1 MKKQIAFNVNAYT
14 ARLIG
19 RENVSSLDGA
29 ILELVKNTYDADAT
43 ICVLYYNKKEDA
55 LYLMDN
61 GCGMNEQIIEEHWM
75 NIGNSSKYKDYMTKK
90 GRVQTGAKG
99 IGRFAL
105 DRVGN
110 SCTMYTKNSEEY
122 ETIEWSVDWSDFERK
137 KNLTDVTATIDKI
150 NQKKLFSAL
159 KITNDD
165 ILDIL
170 EEDFN
175 DTGTIFR
182 IENLSD
188 LWNDDLIESIREKLA
203 SLIPPDIENEF
214 SIYLFNDMQ
223 KRQEAKIISQNI
235 DKYDY
240 KISFTVNENQ
250 NIKISIHRNE
260 FYFGEHI
267 DEIIKKAGF
276 ENEEKEYFLGK
287 EKIINTTIGKL
298 INKRV
303 DSLGKVDGVLYFN
316 KIMSSKDDAK
326 KYYYKDITGRKNYSD
341 LFGGIKIYR
350 DNFRVRPYGEKGT
363 SSYDWLS
370 LGSRNNGS
378 TALKHKTGR
387 WRVSPNQILGII
399 NISRMNANLP
409 DQTNR
414 EGIVETLEFDALKE
428 IIIAVIDKFEDDR
441 QSVGR
446 KLDSL
451 YEKEH
456 PIEKVEKEI
465 KRISD
470 TITNSQ
476 EEKEKVEDNIRATL
490 AQKVIENKDEKIK
503 DLEDENRMLR
513 NLATTGI
520 VANQYIHETR
530 QCVDDIGLNVTTTED
545 VLEENKEIARAL
557 EILEETEHYVATLN
571 SWFKVTISSIRR
583 DKRNM
588 KYTDIKTLINYQID
602 MWREALKNQNINI
615 NLKIEDEL
623 KEIKCFP
630 YEIESIFS
638 NLISNSVEALRK
650 NKVKDKEKIINIK
663 VQNTNEGIRIKYRD
677 NGEGLAEGYKDNP
690 EKILEAFETNR
701 RNSMGEKI
709 GTGMGMWII
718 RNIVNDYNGVINLEE
733 NKNMN
738 EGFAIEIMLNAMTR
752 EV

>member
-1 MKKQIAFNVNAYT
+1 MKKKIPFNVNAYT

-43 ICVLYYNKKEDA
+43 KCILYYNKKEEI

-61 GCGMNEQIIEEHWM
+61 GCGMNEQVIEEHWM
-75 NIGNSSKYKDYMTKK
+75 NIGNSSKYKEYMTKK

-110 SCTMYTKNSEEY
+110 KCTMYTKNSEDC
-122 ETIEWSVDWSDFERK
+122 ETIEWNVDWSDFERK
-137 KNLTDVTATIDKI
+137 KNLTEVTATIDKV
-150 NQKKLFSAL
+150 NQSNLFSAL
-159 KITNDD
+159 KIENKD

-170 EEDFN
+170 EEYYN
-175 DTGTIFR
+175 NTGTIFK
-182 IENLSD
+182 ITNLSD
-188 LWNDDLIESIREKLA
+188 LWTDDLIEGIREKLS

-214 SIYLFNDMQ
+214 EIYLFNDMQ
-223 KRQEAKIISQNI
+223 KKEAAKIVSQNI

-240 KISFTVNENQ
+240 KINFKVNENQ
-250 NIKISIHRNE
+250 DIKISIHRNE
-260 FYFGEHI
+260 FYFGENI
-267 DEIIKKAGF
+267 DEIIKKAKF
-276 ENEEKEYFLGK
+276 ESEEKEYFLGK

-298 INKRV
+298 INKQV
-303 DSLGKVDGVLYFN
+303 TSLGKVNGTLYFN
-316 KIMSSKDDAK
+316 KIMASKDDAK

-341 LFGGIKIYR
+341 IFGGIKIYR

-370 LGSRNNGS
+370 LGSRNSGS
-378 TALKHKTGR
+378 AAIKHKTGR
-387 WRVSPNQILGII
+387 WRVAPNQILGII
-399 NISRMNANLP
+399 NISRMNVNLP
-409 DQTNR
+409 DQANR
-414 EGIVETLEFDALKE
+414 EGIVETPEFDVLKE
-428 IIIAVIDKFEDDR
+428 IIIAVIDKFEYDR

-456 PIEKVEKEI
+456 PIEKAEKEI
-465 KRISD
+465 KRIAD
-470 TITNSQ
+470 NITNNKQ
-476 EEKEKVEDNIRATL
+476 EKNKVEDNIRATL

-530 QCVDDIGLNVTTTED
+530 QCVDDIGLNVTTAED
-545 VLEENKEIARAL
+545 VLEEKKDIAKTL

-571 SWFKVTISSIRR
+571 SWFMVTISSIRR

-588 KYTDIKTLINYQID
+588 KYTNIKSLINYQID
-602 MWREALKNQNINI
+602 MWRKALTNQNIDI
-615 NLKIEDEL
+615 NLKLEDEL
-623 KEIKCFP
+623 KEMKCFP
-630 YEIESIFS
+630 YEIESILS

-650 NKVKDKEKIINIK
+650 NKTKDKDKIISIK
-663 VQNTNEGIRIKYRD
+663 VQNTDEGIKIKYKD
-677 NGEGLAEGYKDNP
+677 NGEGLAEGYKENP
-690 EKILEAFETNR
+690 VKILEAFETNR
-701 RNSMGEKI
+701 RNSVGEKV

-733 NKNMN
+733 NKTIE
-738 EGFAIEIMLNAMTR
+738 EGFTIEIVLNAMTR

>member
-1 MKKQIAFNVNAYT
+1 MKKQIPFNVNAYT

-43 ICVLYYNKKEDA
+43 KCILYYDKKEET

-61 GCGMNEQIIEEHWM
+61 GCGMNEQVIEEHWM

-110 SCTMYTKNSEEY
+110 SCTMYTKNSEDY

-137 KNLTDVTATIDKI
+137 KNLTDVTATIDRI
-150 NQKKLFSAL
+150 NQSKLFSTL
-159 KITNDD
+159 KIKNKD
-165 ILDIL
+165 ILNML
-170 EEDFN
+170 EEYFN
-175 DTGTIFR
+175 YTGTIFK
-182 IENLSD
+182 IDNLSD
-188 LWNDDLIESIREKLA
+188 LWTDDLIESIREKLS

-223 KRQEAKIISQNI
+223 KKEAAKIVSQNI

-240 KISFTVNENQ
+240 KINFIVNEDQ
-250 NIKISIHRNE
+250 SIKISIHRNE
-260 FYFGEHI
+260 FYFGDSI
-267 DEIIKKAGF
+267 DEIIKKAKF
-276 ENEEKEYFLGK
+276 ESEEKEYFLGK

-298 INKRV
+298 INKKV
-303 DSLGKVDGVLYFN
+303 DSLGKVDGTLYFN
-316 KIMSSKDDAK
+316 KIMASKDDAK

-341 LFGGIKIYR
+341 IFGGIKIYR

-370 LGSRNNGS
+370 LGSRNSGS
-378 TALKHKTGR
+378 AAIKHKTGR
-387 WRVSPNQILGII
+387 WRVAPNQILGIV
-399 NISRMNANLP
+399 NISRMNVNLP
-409 DQTNR
+409 DQANR
-414 EGIVETLEFDALKE
+414 EGIVETLEFDVLKE
-428 IIIAVIDKFEDDR
+428 IIIAVIDKFELDR

-470 TITNSQ
+470 TITNNQ
-476 EEKEKVEDNIRATL
+476 EEKVEDNIRATL

-530 QCVDDIGLNVTTTED
+530 QCVDDIGLNITTTED
-545 VLEENKEIARAL
+545 VLEENKDIAKAL
-557 EILEETEHYVATLN
+557 EILEETEHHVDKLN

-588 KYTDIKTLINYQID
+588 KYTDIKSLINYQID

-615 NLKIEDEL
+615 QLKIEDEL

-630 YEIESIFS
+630 YEIESILS

-650 NKVKDKEKIINIK
+650 NNVKDKDKTINIK
-663 VQNTNEGIRIKYRD
+663 VQNTDEGIKIKYKD
-677 NGEGLAEGYKDNP
+677 NGEGLAEGYKENP
-690 EKILEAFETNR
+690 VKILEALETNR

-718 RNIVNDYNGVINLEE
+718 RNIVNDYDGVVDLEE
-733 NKNMN
+733 NKNMK
-738 EGFAIEIMLNAMTR
+738 EGFAVEIVLNAMAR

>member
-1 MKKQIAFNVNAYT
+1 MKKKISFNVNAYT

-19 RENVSSLDGA
+19 RENVASLDGA
-29 ILELVKNTYDADAT
+29 VLELVKNTYDADAT
-43 ICVLYYNKKEDA
+43 KCILYYDKEEET

-75 NIGNSSKYKDYMTKK
+75 NIGNSSKYKDYTTRK

-110 SCTMYTKNSEEY
+110 NCTMYTKNSEDY
-122 ETIEWSVDWSDFERK
+122 ETIEWNVDWSDFERE
-137 KNLTDVTATIDKI
+137 KNLTDVTATIEKI
-150 NQKKLFSAL
+150 SQNKLFSTL
-159 KITNDD
+159 KIKNKD
-165 ILDIL
+165 ILDML
-170 EEDFN
+170 EEYFYN
-175 DTGTIFR
+175 TGTIFK
-182 IENLSD
+182 INNLSD
-188 LWNDDLIESIREKLA
+188 LWNDDLIENIREKLS

-214 SIYLFNDMQ
+214 AIYLFNGMQ
-223 KRQEAKIISQNI
+223 KREEAKIVSQNI

-240 KISFTVNENQ
+240 KINFVVNEEQ
-250 NIKISIHRNE
+250 EVKISIHRNE
-260 FYFGEHI
+260 FYFGERI
-267 DEIIKKAGF
+267 DEIIKKAKF
-276 ENEEKEYFLGK
+276 DRAEKEYFLGK
-287 EKIINTTIGKL
+287 EKIINKTIGKL
-298 INKRV
+298 INKKV
-303 DSLGKVDGVLYFN
+303 DSLGKVNGTLYFN

-326 KYYYKDITGRKNYSD
+326 KYFYKDITGRKNYSD
-341 LFGGIKIYR
+341 IFGGIKIYR

-370 LGSRNNGS
+370 LGSRNSGS
-378 TALKHKTGR
+378 AAIKHKTGR
-387 WRVSPNQILGII
+387 WRVAPNQILGII
-399 NISRMNANLP
+399 NISRMNVNLP
-409 DQTNR
+409 DQANR
-414 EGIVETLEFDALKE
+414 EGIVETPEFDVLKE
-428 IIIAVIDKFEDDR
+428 IIIAVIDNFEMDR

-470 TITNSQ
+470 TITNNE
-476 EEKEKVEDNIRATL
+476 EEKHKVEDNIRATL

-503 DLEDENRMLR
+503 NLEDENRMLR

-545 VLEENKEIARAL
+545 ILEEKKDINEAL
-557 EILEETEHYVATLN
+557 GILEETEHYVSTLN

-588 KYTDIKTLINYQID
+588 KYTDVKSLLNYQID

-615 NLKIEDEL
+615 YLKIEDEL

-630 YEIESIFS
+630 YEIESIIS

-650 NKVKDKEKIINIK
+650 NNVRDKEKTINIK
-663 VQNTNEGIRIKYRD
+663 VQNTNEGIKIKYKD
-677 NGEGLAEGYKDNP
+677 NGEGLAEGYKENP

-701 RNSMGEKI
+701 RNSIGEKV

-718 RNIVNDYNGVINLEE
+718 RNIVNDYNGVIDLEE
-733 NKNMN
+733 NKRLK
-738 EGFAIEIMLNAMTR
+738 EGFVVEIVLNAISR